1 MCLCLR
7 TLCVCVFSLSSQ
19 KISRPENTY
28 SIPTPSNDAALSV
41 TSAEDAM
48 KMLALQHKKQQ
59 QQQKKP
65 AMSTK
70 DNERAAYDFSKEQ
83 LARVRANLRKFGE
96 PNPAQCGKFL
106 RKLTSGLVQ
115 RLRFPR
121 PAIRGPVSQAFKN
134 CSWDIR
140 KNRSVPGSRP
150 PKGSDLELLVFRL
163 VSIFAKIF
171 GDPAPTAAPKRAPMR
186 GGSRRG
192 PPRNRNRRNGARKN
206 MNDEKSD
213 EKKGNNTRRNGNRRR
228 RNAKP
233 REEGA
238 SSTTRRR
245 NNNARR
251 AYTRPRGGVRGSGGR
266 DNGNKN

>member
-1 MCLCLR
+1 M
-7 TLCVCVFSLSSQ
+7 
-19 KISRPENTY
+19 ISRK
-28 SIPTPSNDAALSV
+28 SNW
-41 TSAEDAM
+41 
-48 KMLALQHKKQQ
+48 
-59 QQQKKP
+59 
-65 AMSTK
+65 
-70 DNERAAYDFSKEQ
+70 
-83 LARVRANLRKFGE
+83 RVRANLLKFGV

-106 RKLTSGLVQ
+106 RLLTIGIVQ

-121 PAIRGPVSQAFKN
+121 PAVRGPVSQAFKN

-192 PPRNRNRRNGARKN
+192 PPRNRNRRNGGARKN

-213 EKKGNNTRRNGNRRR
+213 EKKGDTTTTTRRNGNRRR

-233 REEGA
+233 REGGA
-238 SSTTRRR
+238 SGSSTRRQY
-245 NNNARR
+245 NNAKR